1 MPATTK
7 SKAVD
12 LAIAHC
18 EAWSHQDWDAA
29 RKALADDV
37 TVLVTT
43 TMPGAPRTDT
53 KGADDYMVGLEF
65 FATPIVPGSLKV
77 LSTEGDDRNALL
89 HASVEIDG
97 PPFGRM
103 TVHGARLYLFD
114 ENDKLKDEHVVFF
127 GAPR

>member
-1 MPATTK
+1 MATSTN

-29 RKALADDV
+29 RTALADDV

-43 TMPGAPRTDT
+43 TMAGAPKTET
-53 KGADDYMVGLEF
+53 KGADDYMAGLEF

-77 LSTEGDDRNALL
+77 RSSEGDDRNALL
-89 HASVEIDG
+89 HMSVEFDG

-114 ENDKLKDEHVVFF
+114 ENEKLKDEHVVFY
-127 GAPR
+127 GTPS